1 MKATAIILFIIA
13 VEIAL
18 LIGLRIQEQYQ
29 EIRYFNNCVEDIK
42 IAKIKADDPIAF
54 CSGLVRQGPYLFTF
68 NKGKVAKYLKE
79 NDPKPEKKSNKN
91 KEQK

>member
-29 EIRYFNNCVEDIK
+29 EIAQLKQQQTLLTQQIESL
-42 IAKIKADDPIAF
+42 KAPSI
-54 CSGLVRQGPYLFTF
+54 SPM
-68 NKGKVAKYLKE
+68 
-79 NDPKPEKKSNKN
+79 
-91 KEQK
+91 